1 MSVNLLRNS
10 RVFFTTNVVTT
21 DPNKG
26 VVKDVGFSNSNT
38 FEIQVLDDISF
49 SQSTN
54 AETISLNEAGTSP
67 NRSQR
72 SFNTSLNPVEFSF
85 TTYMRPHNDKTI
97 GTITSITATIGGN
110 PLGDGTGGTTIGTTW
125 GPNTTVVVNA
135 PSSGRQAVLTPQFNT
150 SGQLIGFGIADGGT
164 GYSTGA
170 LAVTV
175 VDPDNPAETGSIAIN
190 VAGVTTIGNAGT
202 IKCEESVL
210 WNAMFAAD
218 AIGGT
223 NPAWTNGNSSTAP
236 VTPATCVLTNSN
248 KHQLQRFG
256 MIIIFDQNTYILDDC
271 SLNQAVIDFG
281 IDAIASI
288 QWSGQARKLRR
299 IDSPTETSGT
309 WSGSLT
315 GTYLPRVTNCPYIAN
330 KLTTVKLKS
339 GIGNFTEGDGAITGT
354 GKTYTLPITGGS
366 ITLTNNI
373 TYLTPANIGV
383 VNTPFTYF
391 TGSRSI
397 TGSLNAYLRTGTW
410 NSGTSTGTKESANLF
425 DDLIGQVTT
434 DSDPQFYIQVEIGGS
449 SSDTHVDLEMPAC
462 VLQIPT
468 VNSEAVITTTVNFTA
483 QSSTD
488 PASGEGGFQILNNNE
503 IKLKYYAA

>member
-10 RVFFTTNVVTT
+10 RVFFTTNVDTA

-26 VVKDVGFSNSNT
+26 VVNLVNFSSSNT

-54 AETISLNEAGTSP
+54 AETISLNEAGSSP

-85 TTYMRPHNDKTI
+85 TTYMRPRTDKTN
-97 GTITSITATIGGN
+97 GVITSVSATIPPG
-110 PLGDGTGGTTIGTTW
+110 LY
-125 GPNTTVVVNA
+125 GPKTTVIVDA
-135 PSSGRQAVLTPQFNT
+135 PASGRQAALTPQFTNGNLT
-150 SGQLIGFGIADGGT
+150 GFGIADGGT
-164 GYSTGA
+164 GYSAGP
-170 LAVTV
+170 LAATV
-175 VDPDNPAETGSIAIN
+175 VDPDTASEGTAVQIE
-190 VAGVTTIGNAGT
+190 VTGVTSGGT
-202 IKCEESVL
+202 NGIIKCEESVL

-223 NPAWTNGNSSTAP
+223 NPAWANGSNSTSS

-248 KHQLQRFG
+248 VHQLQRFG
-256 MIIIFDQNTYILDDC
+256 MIITFDQNTYILDDC

-299 IDSPTETSGT
+299 ITSPTEDPTT
-309 WSGSLT
+309 HIWSGSLT
-315 GTYLPRVTNCPYIAN
+315 GTYLPRVTDCPYIAN
-330 KLTTVKLKS
+330 KLTTVTLKS
-339 GIGNFTEGDGAITGT
+339 GIGVFGT
-354 GKTYTLPITGGS
+354 APSGGSTSTYTLPITGGS

-397 TGSLNAYLRTGTW
+397 TGSLNAYLRTGT
-410 NSGTSTGTKESANLF
+410 SPAKESANLF
-425 DDLIGQVTT
+425 DDLISQVAT
-434 DSDPQFYIQVEIGGS
+434 DSDPQFYIQVEIGGG

-483 QSSTD
+483 QSSATV
-488 PASGEGGFQILNNNE
+488 GGNNIFNILNNNE
-503 IKLKYYAA
+503 IKLKYYSAL

>member
-10 RVFFTTNVVTT
+10 RVFFTTNVAST

-26 VVKDVGFSNSNT
+26 VVGTSSFSASNT
-38 FEIQVLDDISF
+38 YEIQVLDDISF

-85 TTYMRPHNDKTI
+85 TTYMRPHSDKAD
-97 GTITSITATIGGN
+97 GTITSISALIPGGATY
-110 PLGDGTGGTTIGTTW
+110 
-125 GPNTTVVVNA
+125 GPATTVIVAA
-135 PSSGRQAVLTPQFNT
+135 PASGRQAVLTPQFNA
-150 SGQLIGFGIADGGT
+150 SGELTGFGIADGGS

-170 LAVTV
+170 LTATV
-175 VDPDNPAETGSIAIN
+175 VDPDNPAESGTVTITVDAVSSGSTGI
-190 VAGVTTIGNAGT
+190 

-223 NPAWTNGNSSTAP
+223 NPAWSNGTSATAP

-299 IDSPTETSGT
+299 ITSPVEASGT

-339 GIGNFTEGDGAITGT
+339 GIGNFTQGDGAISGT

-425 DDLIGQVTT
+425 DDLIGQIST
-434 DSDPQFYIQVEIGGS
+434 DSDPQFYLQVEIGGS
-449 SSDTHVDLEMPAC
+449 SSNTHVDLEMPAC

-488 PASGEGGFQILNNNE
+488 PGSGEGGFQILNNNE
-503 IKLKYYAA
+503 IKLKYYAS

>member
-10 RVFFTTNVVTT
+10 RVFFTTNVATV

-26 VVKDVGFSNSNT
+26 VVNATGFTSGNT
-38 FEIQVLDDISF
+38 VEIQVLDDISF

-54 AETISLNEAGTSP
+54 AETISLNEAGTAP

-85 TTYMRPHNDKTI
+85 TTYMRPHNDKAS
-97 GTITSITATIGGN
+97 GAITSITATIGGN
-110 PLGDGTGGTTIGTTW
+110 PLGDGTGGTTIATTY
-125 GPNTTVVVNA
+125 GPRTTVSVDA
-135 PSSGRQAVLTPQFNT
+135 PSSGRQAALAPQFNA
-150 SGQLIGFGIADGGT
+150 SNELIGFGIVDAGT
-164 GYSTGA
+164 GYSTGV
-170 LAVTV
+170 LAATV
-175 VDPDNPAETGSIAIN
+175 YDPDNPAETGSIVITVAT
-190 VAGVTTIGNAGT
+190 VTTGSAGV

-218 AIGGT
+218 AIGGSA
-223 NPAWTNGNSSTAP
+223 PAWTNGSSATSP
-236 VTPATCVLTNSN
+236 VTPATCVLSNSN

-256 MIIIFDQNTYILDDC
+256 MIITFDQNTYLLDDC

-299 IDSPTETSGT
+299 ITSPTETAGT
-309 WSGSLT
+309 WSGTLT
-315 GTYLPRVTNCPYIAN
+315 GTYNPRVTNCPYIAN

-339 GIGNFTEGDGAITGT
+339 GIGNFTEGDSAITGS

-410 NSGTSTGTKESANLF
+410 NGSTGTKESANLF

-434 DSDPQFYIQVEIGGS
+434 DSDPQFYLQVEIGGS
-449 SSDTHVDLEMPAC
+449 GSDTHVDLEMPAC

-483 QSSTD
+483 QSSTN
-488 PASGEGGFQILNNNE
+488 PGSGEGGFQILNNNE